1 MITEEQLIEMG
12 FTPTYAEDFK
22 FYQRQLTS
30 GTNPYRLDDEYLV
43 ADKFETGWEVTVGEI
58 VNRISEASDVKQI
71 IEIFNRATNGK
82 S

>member
-12 FTPTYAEDFK
+12 FTPVYADEFK
-22 FYQRQLTS
+22 YYQRQLTS
-30 GTNPYRLDDEYLV
+30 DEYLV

-58 VNRISEASDVKQI
+58 VTRISEASDVKQI
-71 IEIFNRATNGK
+71 IDIFNRASNGT

>member
-12 FTPTYAEDFK
+12 FTPTFADEFK

-30 GTNPYRLDDEYLV
+30 DEYLV
-43 ADKFETGWEVTVGEI
+43 ADEFKTGWEVTVGEI
-58 VNRISEASDVKQI
+58 VTRISEASDVNQI
-71 IEIFNRATNGK
+71 IEIFNRANHAT

>member
-12 FTPTYAEDFK
+12 FTPVYADEFK

-30 GTNPYRLDDEYLV
+30 DEYLV
-43 ADKFETGWEVTVGEI
+43 ADAFETGWEVTVGEI

-71 IEIFNRATNGK
+71 IDIFNRASNGT

>member
-1 MITEEQLIEMG
+1 MITEEQLIEME
-12 FTPTYAEDFK
+12 FTPVYADEFK

-30 GTNPYRLDDEYLV
+30 DEYLV

-58 VNRISEASDVKQI
+58 VDRISEASDVKQI

>member
-30 GTNPYRLDDEYLV
+30 GVHLIADE
-43 ADKFETGWEVTVGEI
+43 FETGWEVTVADI
-58 VNRISEASDVKQI
+58 ADRISEASDVKQI

>member
-12 FTPTYAEDFK
+12 FTPVYAEDFK

-30 GTNPYRLDDEYLV
+30 DEYLI
-43 ADKFETGWEVTVGEI
+43 ADIFETGWEVTVGEI
-58 VNRISEASDVKQI
+58 ADRISEASDVKQI